1 MACLPPCVPFVVGC
15 ICNPTWASVHA
26 LPFQKFFDNSRLNV
40 DTTVFILSYVDMAL
54 LFLCINIG
62 IDLLSS
68 HLTHEPIMHVTVYF
82 IDILIPFVN
91 GSFIHQASI
100 SVPALSVTVGP

>member
-26 LPFQKFFDNSRLNV
+26 LPFQKFFDNSRLELGA
-40 DTTVFILSYVDMAL
+40 TVFILSYVDMAL
-54 LFLCINIG
+54 LYLCINIG
-62 IDLLSS
+62 IDLLSL

-82 IDILIPFVN
+82 IDILISFAN

-100 SVPALSVTVGP
+100 CVPALFVTVGP

>member
-26 LPFQKFFDNSRLNV
+26 LAFQKIFDNSRLELGA
-40 DTTVFILSYVDMAL
+40 TVFILSYVDMAL
-54 LFLCINIG
+54 LYLCINIG

-68 HLTHEPIMHVTVYF
+68 HLRHEPIMHVTVYF
-82 IDILIPFVN
+82 INILISFAN

-100 SVPALSVTVGP
+100 SVPALYVTVAP